1 MGLQI
6 FQILIETVSEQDL
19 AASSLSALHLHH
31 SLTPGHLLLL
41 SLETLSTLFHLFEFA
56 LVPRLLCFPFL
67 PLTVGNVR
75 HDFHVFFDLLVLLVF
90 SLLVK
95 IFDFFLV
102 QFFLLFDEALL
113 KPVFESS
120 LAFFILVLFLKTLV
134 LFFAQFLL
142 PFEGLCDKFAFLPLV
157 HTLGPLLVFLVENR
171 LLLD

>member
-6 FQILIETVSEQDL
+6 FQILIKTVSEQDL
-19 AASSLSALHLHH
+19 PASSLSALHLHH